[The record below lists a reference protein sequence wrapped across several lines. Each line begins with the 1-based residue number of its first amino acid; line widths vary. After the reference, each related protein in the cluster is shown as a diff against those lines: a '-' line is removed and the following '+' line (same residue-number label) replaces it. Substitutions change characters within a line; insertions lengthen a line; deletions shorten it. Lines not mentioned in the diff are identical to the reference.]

1 MQSSPPSLGTEN
13 QHPFQV
19 DSRREII
26 ALMRGLKESNQ
37 FISMMI
43 SGGAEIFITTVIDV
57 DDTNNLLVIDC
68 APGQLANQRMIEAPR
83 VYFEGLLDK
92 ISIQFSSSSIQN
104 TSIDGRPA
112 LQLAIPTSL
121 IRLQRREYYRIN
133 TPLSN
138 PIRCTIPL
146 DEDTGIESVQISLV
160 DISCG
165 GIALLDDRK
174 ILGNEIGTIYENC
187 KIDLPATGM
196 INVSLQIRSTQDLIL
211 LNGKSNRRLGCQ
223 FINLS
228 SAVLASIQ
236 RYIMK
241 LERERNAKLAGRI

>member
-68 APGQLANQRMIEAPR
+68 APGKLANQRMIEAPR

-92 ISIQFSSSSIQN
+92 ISIQFSSSSIQG

-174 ILGNEIGTIYENC
+174 ILSNEIGTIYENC
-187 KIDLPATGM
+187 KIDLPTTGM